1 MPFIDV
7 KASCEITPAQE
18 QELKTEL
25 GKVISLIPGK
35 SEGVLMISFT
45 DHCRMWFSGEQDG
58 PIAMVKTMIYGSA
71 AREDA
76 SAYGNAVAEL
86 FRKVLGVKHI
96 YCKLEDGTDWSW

>member
-7 KASCEITPAQE
+7 KASCEITRE
-18 QELKTEL
+18 QELKLKTEL
-25 GKVISLIPGK
+25 GKLISLIPGK
-35 SEGVLMISFT
+35 SESVLMISFT
-45 DHCRMWFSGEQDG
+45 DRCRLWFAGEQEG
-58 PIAMVKTMIYGSA
+58 PIAMVKTMIFGSA

-86 FRKVLGVKHI
+86 FRQTLGVQHI